1 MTVTGTAGPGAAVTR
16 TAAPRSAPRGR
27 PRSAAAD
34 SAITETVLR
43 LLEEGVTIGELS
55 IEGIARDAGVGKATV
70 YRRWPGKN
78 ALLMDVLNSIDEP
91 TPELAG
97 ESVRDDLVTIID
109 TIRRRG
115 LAKRSSAVMRN
126 IILQFQQAPE
136 LWKQYHDTVV
146 VARRDALL
154 GVLLRGVRTGE
165 IRPGLDLELL
175 GDLFAGPML
184 NRAMMRP
191 GASLEDGLSEA
202 IVDTVLEGARP
213 R

>member
-1 MTVTGTAGPGAAVTR
+1 MTEAGTDARTGTETGAGTDAV
-16 TAAPRSAPRGR
+16 PRGR

-97 ESVRDDLVTIID
+97 ESVRDDLVSMID
-109 TIRRRG
+109 AIRRRG

-126 IILQFQQAPE
+126 IILQFQQVPE

-146 VARRDALL
+146 VARRDAMHQ
-154 GVLLRGVRTGE
+154 VLERGVRTGE
-165 IRPGLDLELL
+165 IRAGLDLELL
-175 GDLFAGPML
+175 GDIFAGPML
-184 NRAMMRP
+184 SRAMMRP
-191 GASLEDGLSEA
+191 GASLEDGLSEL

>member
-1 MTVTGTAGPGAAVTR
+1 MNETGTAGAAGAA
-16 TAAPRSAPRGR
+16 AADAVPRGR

-43 LLEEGVTIGELS
+43 MLEEGVTIGELS

-78 ALLMDVLNSIDEP
+78 ALLMYVLNSIDEP

-97 ESVRDDLVTIID
+97 ESVRDDLVTIVD
-109 TIRRRG
+109 AIRRRG

-126 IILQFQQAPE
+126 IILQFQQVPE
-136 LWKQYHDTVV
+136 LWKQYHDTVIV
-146 VARRDALL
+146 TRRDAMI
-154 GVLLRGVRTGE
+154 GVLQRGVRTGE
-165 IRPGLDLELL
+165 IREGLDLELL
-175 GDLFAGPML
+175 GDIFAGPML
-184 NRAMMRP
+184 SRAMMRP
-191 GASLEDGLSEA
+191 GASLEEGLSES